1 MEKTNFKKAAT
12 AAKKVNL
19 NNKVSMAKKATRP
32 LHQTINVAIPS
43 DGITVK
49 DGNNMFHISDK
60 SVETIASLVRLVVE
74 NPALMKEHGQFLLG
88 IAGKIKYADELLRS
102 RSEKESNLA
111 EFLKVTQPETKSI
124 KDFE

>member
-1 MEKTNFKKAAT
+1 MNKKNFKEAAT
-12 AAKKVNL
+12 AAKKVNM
-19 NNKVSMAKKATRP
+19 NKVSMAKKATRP
-32 LHQTINVAIPS
+32 SHQTVINMTIPS

-49 DGNNMFHISDK
+49 DGNNVFHISDK
-60 SVETIASLVRLVVE
+60 CVETIASLLRLAIE
-74 NPALMKEHGQFLLG
+74 NPALMKEHGEFLLG
-88 IAGKIKYADELLRS
+88 IAGKVKYADELLRS